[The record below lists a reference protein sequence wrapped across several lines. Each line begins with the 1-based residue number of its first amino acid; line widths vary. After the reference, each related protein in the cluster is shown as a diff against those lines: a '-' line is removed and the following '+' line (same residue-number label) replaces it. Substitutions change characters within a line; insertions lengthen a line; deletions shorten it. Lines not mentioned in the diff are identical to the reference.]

1 MRSSARIWAYMPRMM
16 DPELLKRI
24 TVQRETLLDV
34 IVSRMTRSMTSKD
47 KHHLLLVGPWGV
59 GKTHLIALAIAALR
73 SDPKLTKAM
82 RIAWLGENEVFSGFL
97 HFAFAIAKA
106 LADAYPDEFP
116 EDIPSRVRG
125 LPPDDAALAVLRV
138 VLEHL
143 KQRHLLL
150 VTENL
155 DRTFESLGESGQ
167 RNLRAFLQET
177 RRIATLSSAQR
188 LFASVSSRDAVFFGF
203 FEPLHLPP
211 FTVEGVSQLMRHVAV
226 ERGQSQVLGV
236 LDTSVGQDR
245 ILGLHHLA
253 GGNPRGIILLCHR
266 LEHHRLEDLVTVC
279 EGLADSMIPAFQARM
294 QSLPDQQR
302 QLLQSLG
309 SAPGAMTVKELS
321 SATFIAE
328 RNCSKQLWHL
338 REQHFVRSERRGKE
352 SYYDVAEPWMRWCLE
367 VQNGRGGP
375 QLRLARFIQEWF
387 DRGDALPNA
396 STARRALP
404 KGDANPFA
412 IGAPSAHQ
420 GNPAELLT
428 RVLQRGPSEWAHA
441 VDAIVKSHIEHGAA
455 HRLGKGLVLSIAVLA
470 EGDFSVSQRRLW
482 WQVWHDAGKD
492 CEAFDIPLRCL
503 EVALEVLQS
512 ARRSD
517 RPLFRLPLEV
527 RTLIRTLLGNELG
540 DS

>member
-1 MRSSARIWAYMPRMM
+1 MSSSARLWAYMPRTM
-16 DPELLKRI
+16 DPELLQRI
-24 TVQRETLLDV
+24 TVQRETLVDV

-47 KHHLLLVGPWGV
+47 KHHLLLVGPWGG
-59 GKTHLIALAIAALR
+59 GKTHLIAVAIAALR
-73 SDPKLTKAM
+73 SDPKLTKNM
-82 RIAWLGENEVFSGFL
+82 RIAWLGENEVFSGFI
-97 HFAFAIAKA
+97 HFAFAIANA

-116 EDIPSRVRG
+116 RDFPSRVRG
-125 LPPDDAALAVLRV
+125 LPPDDAALAVLRM

-177 RRIATLSSAQR
+177 RRIATLSSAQQ

-211 FTVEGVSQLMRHVAV
+211 LTVESVSQLMRHVAT
-226 ERGQSQVLGV
+226 ERGQSKVLRV
-236 LDTSVGQDR
+236 LDTAMGQDR
-245 ILGLHHLA
+245 ILALHHLV
-253 GGNPRGIILLCHR
+253 GGNPRGIILLCDR
-266 LEHHRLEDLVTVC
+266 FELHRLEDLVTVC
-279 EGLADSMIPAFQARM
+279 EGLADSMIPTFQERM

-302 QLLQSLG
+302 QLLEYLG
-309 SAPGAMTVKELS
+309 SAAGAMTVKELS
-321 SATFIAE
+321 AATFIAE

-338 REQHFVRSERRGKE
+338 REQRCVRSERRGKE

-367 VQNGRGGP
+367 IQNGRGGP

-387 DRGDALPNA
+387 DQSDMLPHA
-396 STARRALP
+396 SSLRRALS
-404 KGDANPFA
+404 KGDASGSA
-412 IGAPSAHQ
+412 IGEPSAH
-420 GNPAELLT
+420 GSNPAELLS
-428 RVLQRGPSEWAHA
+428 RVLRRGPSEWAKA
-441 VDAIVKSHIEHGAA
+441 VDGIAKAYIEQGMA
-455 HRLGKGLVLSIAVLA
+455 HRLGKGLVQSIAVLA
-470 EGDFSVSQRRLW
+470 DGDFSVSQRRLW
-482 WQVWHDAGKD
+482 WQVWHDTVED
-492 CEAFDIPLRCL
+492 CDAFDIPLRCL

-527 RTLIRTLLGNELG
+527 RSLIRPLLGSELG